1 MAKWEERHMT
11 QQKYLCEFLG
21 TLLLVC
27 TVVGSGIMAE
37 RLAGGND
44 AVALL
49 GNTIATGAILVV
61 LITLF
66 APLSG
71 AHFNPVVS
79 LIMALLREISTREAV
94 FYIIVQI
101 FGGICGTLL
110 AHAMFEVDIVQISY
124 NARSG
129 IAQYFAEIV
138 ATFGLLL
145 TILLGRQSR
154 PEAVPLLVGLYI
166 TAAYWFTASTS
177 FANPAVTIARSITDS
192 FSGIAPSD
200 MPFFI
205 IAQIAGGLIALLV
218 MKTNFSINNDKP

>member
-1 MAKWEERHMT
+1 MNN
-11 QQKYLCEFLG
+11 QKYLAEFLG

-37 RLAGGND
+37 RLAQGND

-79 LIMALLREISTREAV
+79 LIMALLQEISARNAV
-94 FYIIVQI
+94 IYVMMQVL
-101 FGGICGTLL
+101 GGICGTLL
-110 AHAMFEVDIVQISY
+110 AHAMFEMEIFQISA

-129 IAQYFAEIV
+129 MAQYGAEIV

-154 PEAVPLLVGLYI
+154 PEAVPTLVGLYI

-200 MPFFI
+200 MPYFI
-205 IAQIAGGLIALLV
+205 MAQIAGALIALFV
-218 MKTNFSINNDKP
+218 MRKIFRT